1 MFIDKYQIVVIGCSA
16 GGFKALHA
24 LLPLFNKDFQLPIV
38 VIQHRKPVKDS
49 YLAESW
55 ARSCVLPLKEAENGM
70 NLVSGE
76 VLIAPPALHLQFS
89 TDKTIHLSSEK
100 PVNFSRPSID
110 VAMNSAAVVFK
121 TSAIGILL
129 TGANNDGAGGM
140 LNIKN
145 AGGLTIAQNP
155 EEAEMP
161 VMPKSAINNGAVD
174 FILPL
179 VKIPEFIVN
188 LVLESRL
195 YSSFDFE

>member
-24 LLPLFNKDFQLPIV
+24 LLPLFNKNFQLPIV

-55 ARSCVLPLKEAENGM
+55 ARSCILPLREAEQGM
-70 NLVSGE
+70 EVIKGE
-76 VLIAPPALHLQFS
+76 VLIAPPAQHLQFAP
-89 TDKTIHLSSEK
+89 DRTIQLSDAK

-110 VAMNSAAVVFK
+110 VAMISTAEVFT

-129 TGANNDGAGGM
+129 TGASSDGAAGM
-140 LNIKN
+140 LQIKQ

-155 EEAEMP
+155 EEAEMAA
-161 VMPKSAINNGAVD
+161 MPKSAIKNGAVD

-179 VKIPEFIVN
+179 MKIPDFIVN